1 MEKEIDKLGEINNKL
16 QIIECQIAKKDRW
29 VIRNLILPLGI
40 AFITTSATIYVAFS
54 SNKLMTEQNKVTSGF
69 YDAQVQIS
77 ENYNNILAD
86 NNRIQ
91 EKIGESTS
99 EIAKMSINVS
109 EQANKTTKEI
119 SENNIEILKESNKF
133 QERLASEQSKIKR
146 METVLSIIDLTQK
159 DLKEGDVESIFGA
172 LSVISPTIDE
182 FPEMERLFFPYVNS
196 LVALDKSQDPP
207 KKVEDYVKIYE
218 IKKNQSVS
226 LDQFFEEKELL
237 RLRAGDFFR
246 IADIPNNSYGY
257 ISSWKYYFKKYWGF
271 KRYSNNAYAAFYKN
285 TKGDAF
291 YVGYIDKLH
300 CPAKFSLYMTSVD
313 KDNDAIKDF
322 SFKDYKS
329 PSYLKMKKNS
339 DGIPYIQLEKVKG

>member
-1 MEKEIDKLGEINNKL
+1 MEKEIDNLEEINNKL

-29 VIRNLILPLGI
+29 VIRNVILPLGI
-40 AFITTSATIYVAFS
+40 AFITTSATIFIAFN
-54 SNKLMTEQNKVTSGF
+54 SNRLISKQTDVLSKF
-69 YDAQVQIS
+69 YDEQVEIS
-77 ENYNNILAD
+77 ENYNKILAES
-86 NNRIQ
+86 NRIQ

-109 EQANKTTKEI
+109 EQANNTTKEI
-119 SENNIEILKESNKF
+119 SENNIAILKESNEF

-146 METVLSIIDLTQK
+146 MGTVLSIIDLTQK

-196 LVALDKSQDPP
+196 LVALDTSQDPP

-237 RLRAGDFFR
+237 RLRAGDF
-246 IADIPNNSYGY
+246 IHIDDIPNNSYGY
-257 ISSWKYYFKKYWGF
+257 ISAWKYYFTKEYWGF

-291 YVGYIDKLH
+291 YVGYVDKSYYK
-300 CPAKFSLYMTSVD
+300 AKFRLYMTPVD
-313 KDNDAIKDF
+313 KDNEDIEEF
-322 SFKDYKS
+322 PFKDYKL
-329 PSYLKMKKNS
+329 PSYRKMKKNS
-339 DGIPYIQLEKVKG
+339 DGIPYIQLEK